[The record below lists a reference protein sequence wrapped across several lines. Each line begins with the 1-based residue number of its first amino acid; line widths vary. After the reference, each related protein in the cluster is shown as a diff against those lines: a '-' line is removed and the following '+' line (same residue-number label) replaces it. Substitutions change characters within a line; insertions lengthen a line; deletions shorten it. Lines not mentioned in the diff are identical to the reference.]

1 MKYDALIIGGGP
13 AGMMTAGRAGELG
26 ARVVLLEKNRNL
38 GVKFLMTGNGRCN
51 ITNLLSDNPSQM
63 ATRFGKNGK
72 FLFSSLYKFGAT
84 DIVAFFES
92 RGIKT
97 KIENDGMVFPKSDR
111 AQDVLGTLID
121 YLKKSKVEIRTKADV
136 KRIIKKDSRIDKVVL
151 AGGEEI
157 SAKNFVICTG
167 GKSYPQTGSAG
178 DGYRWLEKL
187 GHTIIA
193 PLPALMPIITVEK
206 FVKDLEGLSLKN
218 VEVSAY
224 KNDKKI
230 DSRLGEAVFTADGMS
245 GPIILSMSKK
255 IGQEFPGKLY
265 MKIDFMPNLDFPE
278 LDQKIQNYFREG
290 NNKTFKNILYK
301 ILPRR
306 LAPIVIRRSRIDAN
320 TKANFVSREKRKK
333 LLHALKEFKLEIE
346 KTAGYDKAFITSGGV
361 KLSEVDPKTM
371 KSKLIDNLYFAGE
384 ILDLDGPTG
393 GYNLQVCWSTG
404 YAAGENASGK
414 NNRPV
419 P

>member
-1 MKYDALIIGGGP
+1 
-13 AGMMTAGRAGELG
+13 MMAAGRAGELG
-26 ARVVLLEKNRNL
+26 ARAILLEKNKDL

-51 ITNLLSDNPSQM
+51 ITNLSDDPKQI
-63 ATRFGKNGK
+63 AARFGKNGR
-72 FLFSSLYKFGAT
+72 FLFSSLYKFGAD
-84 DIVAFFES
+84 DIVTFFES

-97 KIENDGMVFPKSDR
+97 KIENDGRVFPASDR
-111 AQDVLGTLID
+111 ARPALRALID
-121 YLKKSKVEIRTKADV
+121 YLKKSKVEIKTKADV
-136 KRIIKKDSRIDKVVL
+136 KRIIKKDSKIDKVVL
-151 AGGEEI
+151 AGGKEI
-157 SAKNFVICTG
+157 SAKNFVICAG
-167 GKSYPQTGSAG
+167 GKSYPQTGSTG
-178 DGYRWLEKL
+178 DGYLWIEKL
-187 GHTIIA
+187 GHTIID
-193 PLPALMPIITVEK
+193 PLPALTPIITVER

-218 VEVSAY
+218 VDIGIY

-265 MKIDFMPNLDFPE
+265 MKIDFMPDLDFPE
-278 LDQKIQNYFREG
+278 LDQKIQNYFQKG
-290 NNKTFKNILYK
+290 NNKIFKNILYK

-306 LAPIVIRRSRIDAN
+306 LAPIIIRRSRIDAN
-320 TKANFVSREKRKK
+320 MKTDFVSREKRKK
-333 LLHALKEFKLEIE
+333 LLHVLKEFKLEVK

-404 YAAGENASGK
+404 YVAGENAAGK
-414 NNRPV
+414 NNRSV